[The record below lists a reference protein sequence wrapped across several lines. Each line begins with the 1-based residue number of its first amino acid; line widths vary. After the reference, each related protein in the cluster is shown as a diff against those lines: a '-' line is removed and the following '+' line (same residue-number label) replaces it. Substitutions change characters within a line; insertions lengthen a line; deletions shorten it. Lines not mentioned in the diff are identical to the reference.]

1 MTLHMSL
8 DVISFFD
15 SQERKYGLDAVRL
28 KPDSSTAAIS
38 MVAVD
43 GSPITV
49 GWFQN
54 TGRAALPRSSRNV
67 HAITTVPAH
76 AETIHHRVILE
87 QTPSQQGEALWREED
102 DDLYLEGIDDNPQVL
117 GVRLLGQPALNDLIQ
132 ELTGN
137 ALVLNTTEAE
147 YYAKMSRELGLVG
160 LREYGMDL
168 RETIGTG
175 LGFVTFD

>member
-1 MTLHMSL
+1 MSLHMSL

-38 MVAVD
+38 MIAVD
-43 GSPITV
+43 GSPLSV

-54 TGRAALPRSSRNV
+54 TGRRGVPRGGRDV
-67 HAITTVPAH
+67 HAITSVPTNAR
-76 AETIHHRVILE
+76 TTDHRVIIE
-87 QTPSQQGEALWREED
+87 QAPSQIDEALVREED
-102 DDLYLEGIDDNPQVL
+102 GELYIEGLDDNPDVL
-117 GVRLLGQPALNDLIQ
+117 GLRLLGQPALGKLIE

-137 ALVLNTTEAE
+137 ALVLSTTEADE
-147 YYAKMSRELGLVG
+147 YAKMSQTLGLVG

-168 RETIGTG
+168 RETRAG
-175 LGFVTFD
+175 LGYVTFG

>member
-1 MTLHMSL
+1 MSLHMSL
-8 DVISFFD
+8 DVTSFFD
-15 SQERKYGLDAVRL
+15 SQERRYGLGAVRL

-43 GSPITV
+43 GSPLSV

-54 TGRAALPRSSRNV
+54 TGRRGIPRGRRNV
-67 HAITTVPAH
+67 HAITSVPAN
-76 AETIHHRVILE
+76 ARTIDHRVIIE
-87 QTPSQQGEALWREED
+87 QAPSQVDEALVREED
-102 DDLYLEGIDDNPQVL
+102 GDLYIEGYDNSDVL
-117 GVRLLGQPALNDLIQ
+117 SLRLIGQPALGKLIE

-147 YYAKMSRELGLVG
+147 KYADMSRTLGLAG

-168 RETIGTG
+168 RETRAG
-175 LGFVTFD
+175 LGFVTFG